1 MYYQYTFALHEARH
15 KKKTLSLL
23 FAGFCLFIIL
33 GLGFICY
40 DNDLL
45 DTNDPP
51 VIAVQYPIIIYPVN
65 DEIIFI
71 KLTGEPINLPLINKN
86 SFLTRAPPAYS

>member
-1 MYYQYTFALHEARH
+1 MFQYIAYH
-15 KKKTLSLL
+15 KAPSRKRNLSLL
-23 FAGFCLFIIL
+23 FAGFCLFTIF
-33 GLGFICY
+33 GLEFLCY

-45 DTNDPP
+45 DSNDPP
-51 VIAVQYPIIIYPVN
+51 VLAVQYPVIIYPVS

-71 KLTGEPINLPLINKN
+71 KLLSESINLPLINKT

>member
-1 MYYQYTFALHEARH
+1 MFQYIAYH
-15 KKKTLSLL
+15 KAPSRKRNLSLL
-23 FAGFCLFIIL
+23 FAGFCLFTIF
-33 GLGFICY
+33 GLEFLCY